1 MSSAASNKTLSR
13 QWELLDI
20 LPTRQPGMSVSV
32 LYQKLLDL
40 GFTMTRRTVERD
52 LEALSNAF
60 PLICEMADGVQ
71 HWRWMDSKKNALP
84 GMTVAEAMMLEIVQG
99 TLKTML
105 PAALFESL
113 DRRFNQAKLK
123 MQTLGDSNNNSLL
136 ADKIAVVS
144 PSLPLTPPTINSA
157 FYETVQQALTGT
169 KQLTALYTPMHDQQQ
184 KTYTLNPLGLV
195 QRGHISYLV
204 ATVADYSDILLFAL
218 HRFTDL
224 QLTATKAKIPA
235 DFVLADYVTQGAMQ
249 FGSSKAITLQ
259 ARVAPY
265 LSRILT
271 EAPIATDMTLTL
283 QPDGWY
289 QLIATVFDG
298 WQLQWWVLSH
308 SRAIEVL
315 APADLRHEIIEKLT
329 AAAELYTEKSSFLV
343 KD

>member
-1 MSSAASNKTLSR
+1 MSAAASNKTLSR

-20 LPTRQPGMSVSV
+20 LPTRQPGISVTD

-60 PLICEMADGVQ
+60 PLICDMADGVQ
-71 HWRWMDSKKNALP
+71 HWRWMDSKKNVLP

-113 DRRFNQAKLK
+113 DRRFSQARLK
-123 MQTLGDSNNNSLL
+123 MQTLGESNNNSVL

-144 PSLPLTPPTINSA
+144 PSLPLTPPEVNVS
-157 FYETVQQALTGT
+157 FYEAVQQALTTG
-169 KQLTALYTPMHDQQQ
+169 KQLSAVYTPMHDQQQ

-195 QRGHISYLV
+195 QRGHVSYLV
-204 ATVADYSDILLFAL
+204 ATVADYTNVLLFAL
-218 HRFTDL
+218 HRFTEL
-224 QLTATKAKIPA
+224 GLSTNKAKTPPG
-235 DFVLADYVTQGAMQ
+235 FVLADYVTQGAMQ
-249 FGSSKAITLQ
+249 FGSGKPIILE

-271 EAPIATDMTLTL
+271 EAPIAADMTLTL
-283 QPDGWY
+283 MPDSWY
-289 QLIATVFDG
+289 QLTATVFDG
-298 WQLQWWVLSH
+298 WQLQWWILSH

-315 APADLRHEIIEKLT
+315 APAELRQDIIEKIRD
-329 AAAELYTEKSSFLV
+329 AAALYPELAKV
-343 KD
+343 

>member
-1 MSSAASNKTLSR
+1 MSAAASNKTLSR

-20 LPTRQPGMSVSV
+20 LPTRQPGMSVTD
-32 LYQKLLDL
+32 LHQKMLDL

-60 PLICEMADGVQ
+60 PLICDMADGVQ
-71 HWRWMDSKKNALP
+71 HWRWMDSKKNVLP

-113 DRRFNQAKLK
+113 DRRFSQAKLK
-123 MQTLGDSNNNSLL
+123 MQTLGDSNNNSVL

-144 PSLPLTPPTINSA
+144 PSLPLTPPEVNVS
-157 FYETVQQALTGT
+157 FYEAVQQALTTG
-169 KQLTALYTPMHDQQQ
+169 KQLSAVYTPMHDQQQ

-195 QRGHISYLV
+195 QRGHVSYLV
-204 ATVADYSDILLFAL
+204 ASVADYTDVLLFAL
-218 HRFTDL
+218 HRFTE
-224 QLTATKAKIPA
+224 LTLSTNKAKSPPN
-235 DFVLADYVTQGAMQ
+235 FVLADYVTQGAMQ
-249 FGSSKAITLQ
+249 FGSGKAITFV

-271 EAPIATDMTLTL
+271 EAPIAADMTLTL
-283 QPDGWY
+283 MPDGWY
-289 QLIATVFDG
+289 KLSATVFDG
-298 WQLQWWVLSH
+298 WQLQWWILSH

-315 APADLRHEIIEKLT
+315 APEELRQEIIEKLT
-329 AAAELYTEKSSFLV
+329 EAAGLYTAK
-343 KD
+343 

>member
-1 MSSAASNKTLSR
+1 MSAAASNKTLSR

-20 LPTRQPGMSVSV
+20 LPTRQPGISVTD

-60 PLICEMADGVQ
+60 PLICDMADGVQ
-71 HWRWMDSKKNALP
+71 HWRWMDSKKNVLP

-113 DRRFNQAKLK
+113 DRRFSQAKLK
-123 MQTLGDSNNNSLL
+123 MQTLGDSNNNSVL

-144 PSLPLTPPTINSA
+144 PSLPLTPPEVNVS
-157 FYETVQQALTGT
+157 FYEAVQQALTTG
-169 KQLTALYTPMHDQQQ
+169 KQLSAVYTPMHDQQQ

-195 QRGHISYLV
+195 QRGHVSYLV
-204 ATVADYSDILLFAL
+204 ASVADYTDVLLFAL
-218 HRFTDL
+218 HRFTE
-224 QLTATKAKIPA
+224 LTLSTNKAKSPPN
-235 DFVLADYVTQGAMQ
+235 FVLADYVTQGAMQ
-249 FGSSKAITLQ
+249 FGSGKAITFV

-283 QPDGWY
+283 QADGWY
-289 QLIATVFDG
+289 QLTATVFDG
-298 WQLQWWVLSH
+298 WQLQWWILSH

-315 APADLRHEIIEKLT
+315 APADLRQEIIDKLT
-329 AAAELYTEKSSFLV
+329 EAAGLYTAK
-343 KD
+343 

>member
-1 MSSAASNKTLSR
+1 MSAAASNKTLSR

-20 LPTRQPGMSVSV
+20 LPTRQPGISVTD

-60 PLICEMADGVQ
+60 PLICDIADGVQ
-71 HWRWMDSKKNALP
+71 HWRWMDSKKNVLP

-113 DRRFNQAKLK
+113 DRRFSQARLK
-123 MQTLGDSNNNSLL
+123 MQTLGDSNNNSVL

-144 PSLPLTPPTINSA
+144 PSLPLTPPEVNIN
-157 FYETVQQALTGT
+157 FYEVVQQALTTG
-169 KQLTALYTPMHDQQQ
+169 KQLSALYTPMHDQQQ

-195 QRGHISYLV
+195 QRGHVSYLV
-204 ATVADYSDILLFAL
+204 ASVADYSDVLLFAL
-218 HRFTDL
+218 HRFTEL
-224 QLTATKAKIPA
+224 ALNINNAKSPPN
-235 DFVLADYVTQGAMQ
+235 FVLADYVTQGAMQ
-249 FGSSKAITLQ
+249 FGSGKAITFI

-283 QPDGWY
+283 QADGWY
-289 QLIATVFDG
+289 QLTATVFDG
-298 WQLQWWVLSH
+298 WQLQWWILSH

-315 APADLRHEIIEKLT
+315 APADLRQEIIEKLT
-329 AAAELYTEKSSFLV
+329 EAAVLYTAK
-343 KD
+343 

>member
-1 MSSAASNKTLSR
+1 MSAAASNKTLSR

-20 LPTRQPGMSVSV
+20 LPTRQPGMSVTD
-32 LYQKLLDL
+32 LYQKLLDN

-60 PLICEMADGVQ
+60 PLLCDTYDGVQ

-84 GMTVAEAMMLEIVQG
+84 GMTVAEAMMLEIVEG
-99 TLKTML
+99 TLRTML

-113 DRRFNQAKLK
+113 DRRFSQAKLK

-144 PSLPLTPPTINSA
+144 PSLPLTPPTVNVA
-157 FYETVQQALTGT
+157 FYDTVQQALTAG
-169 KQLTALYTPMHDQQQ
+169 KQLAAMYTPMHDQQQ
-184 KTYTLNPLGLV
+184 KAYTLNPLGLV

-204 ATVADYSDILLFAL
+204 ATVADYSDELLFAL

-224 QLTATKAKIPA
+224 QLTATKSKIPA
-235 DFVLADYVTQGAMQ
+235 NFVLADYVTQGAMQ
-249 FGSSKAITLQ
+249 FGSSKPISFM

-271 EAPIATDMTLTL
+271 EAPIANDMTLTPM
-283 QPDGWY
+283 QDGWY
-289 QLIATVFDG
+289 ELTATVFDG
-298 WQLQWWVLSH
+298 WQLQWWILSH
-308 SRAIEVL
+308 SRAIEVI
-315 APADLRHEIIEKLT
+315 APADLRQEIIEKLT
-329 AAAELYTEKSSFLV
+329 EATALYQTKNA
-343 KD
+343 

>member
-1 MSSAASNKTLSR
+1 MSAAASNKTLSR

-20 LPTRQPGMSVSV
+20 LPTRQPGISVTD
-32 LYQKLLDL
+32 LYQKLLAL

-60 PLICEMADGVQ
+60 PLICDMADGVQ
-71 HWRWMDSKKNALP
+71 HWRWMDSKKNVLP

-105 PAALFESL
+105 PSALFESL
-113 DRRFNQAKLK
+113 DKRFSQAKLK
-123 MQTLGDSNNNSLL
+123 MQTLGDSNNNSVL

-144 PSLPLTPPTINSA
+144 PSLPLTPPEVNVS
-157 FYETVQQALTGT
+157 FYEAVQQALTTG
-169 KQLTALYTPMHDQQQ
+169 KQLSAVYTPMHDQQQ

-195 QRGHISYLV
+195 QRGHVSYLV
-204 ATVADYSDILLFAL
+204 ASVADYTDVLLFAL
-218 HRFTDL
+218 HRFTEL
-224 QLTATKAKIPA
+224 ALSANKAKSPPG
-235 DFVLADYVTQGAMQ
+235 FVLADYVTQGAMQ
-249 FGSSKAITLQ
+249 FGSGKPITLE

-289 QLIATVFDG
+289 QLTATVFDG
-298 WQLQWWVLSH
+298 WQLQWWILSH

-315 APADLRHEIIEKLT
+315 APADLQQEIIEKLT
-329 AAAELYTEKSSFLV
+329 EAAALYAQP
-343 KD
+343 

>member
-1 MSSAASNKTLSR
+1 MSAAASNKTLSR

-20 LPTRQPGMSVSV
+20 LPTRQPGISVTD

-60 PLICEMADGVQ
+60 PLICDMADGVQ
-71 HWRWMDSKKNALP
+71 HWRWMDSKKNVLP

-113 DRRFNQAKLK
+113 DRRFSQAKLK
-123 MQTLGDSNNNSLL
+123 MQTLGDSNNNSVL

-144 PSLPLTPPTINSA
+144 PSLPLTPPEVNVS
-157 FYETVQQALTGT
+157 FYEAVQQALTTG
-169 KQLTALYTPMHDQQQ
+169 KQLSAVYTPMHDQQQ

-195 QRGHISYLV
+195 QRGHVSYLV
-204 ATVADYSDILLFAL
+204 ASVADYTDVLLFAL
-218 HRFTDL
+218 HRFTE
-224 QLTATKAKIPA
+224 LTLSTNKAKSPPN
-235 DFVLADYVTQGAMQ
+235 FVLADYVTQGAMQ
-249 FGSSKAITLQ
+249 FGSGKAITFI

-283 QPDGWY
+283 QADGWY
-289 QLIATVFDG
+289 QLTATVFDG
-298 WQLQWWVLSH
+298 WQLQWWILSH

-315 APADLRHEIIEKLT
+315 APADLRQEIIEKLT
-329 AAAELYTEKSSFLV
+329 EAAGLYTAK
-343 KD
+343 

>member
-1 MSSAASNKTLSR
+1 MSAAASNKTLSR

-20 LPTRQPGMSVSV
+20 LPTRQPGISVTD

-60 PLICEMADGVQ
+60 PLICDMADGVQ
-71 HWRWMDSKKNALP
+71 HWRWMDSKKNVLP

-113 DRRFNQAKLK
+113 DRRFSQARLK
-123 MQTLGDSNNNSLL
+123 MQTLGDSNNNSVL

-144 PSLPLTPPTINSA
+144 PSLPLTPPEVNVS
-157 FYETVQQALTGT
+157 FYEAVQQALTTG
-169 KQLTALYTPMHDQQQ
+169 KQLSAVYTPMHDQQQ

-195 QRGHISYLV
+195 QRGHVSYLV
-204 ATVADYSDILLFAL
+204 ASVADYTDVLLFAL
-218 HRFTDL
+218 HRFTE
-224 QLTATKAKIPA
+224 LTLSTNKAKSPPN
-235 DFVLADYVTQGAMQ
+235 FVLADYVTQGAMQ
-249 FGSSKAITLQ
+249 FGSGKAITFV

-271 EAPIATDMTLTL
+271 EAPIANDMTLTL
-283 QPDGWY
+283 QADGWY
-289 QLIATVFDG
+289 QLTATVFDG
-298 WQLQWWVLSH
+298 WQLQWWILSH

-315 APADLRHEIIEKLT
+315 APADLRQEISDKLT
-329 AAAELYTEKSSFLV
+329 EAAGLYTAK
-343 KD
+343 

>member
-1 MSSAASNKTLSR
+1 MSAAASNKTLSR

-20 LPTRQPGMSVSV
+20 LPTRQPGISVTD

-40 GFTMTRRTVERD
+40 GFTITRRTVERD

-60 PLICEMADGVQ
+60 PLMCDLEDGVQ

-113 DRRFNQAKLK
+113 DRRFTQAKRK
-123 MQTLGDSNNNSLL
+123 IHTLAESNSNTLL

-144 PSLPLTPPTINSA
+144 PALPLTPPTINSV
-157 FYETVQQALTGT
+157 FYETVQQALTGA
-169 KQLTALYTPMHDQQQ
+169 KQLIALYTPMHDQQQ

-204 ATVADYSDILLFAL
+204 ATVADYTDILLFAL
-218 HRFTDL
+218 HRFADL
-224 QLTATKAKIPA
+224 QLSASKAKIPA

-249 FGSSKAITLQ
+249 FGSGKPIILE

-271 EAPIATDMTLTL
+271 EAPIAADMTLTL
-283 QPDGWY
+283 MPDSWY
-289 QLIATVFDG
+289 QLTATVFDG
-298 WQLQWWVLSH
+298 WQLQWWILSH

-315 APADLRHEIIEKLT
+315 APAELRQDIIEKIRD
-329 AAAELYTEKSSFLV
+329 AAALYPELVTV
-343 KD
+343 

>member
-1 MSSAASNKTLSR
+1 MSAAASNKTLSR

-20 LPTRQPGMSVSV
+20 LPTRQPGISVTD

-60 PLICEMADGVQ
+60 PLICDMADGVQ
-71 HWRWMDSKKNALP
+71 HWRWMDSKKNVLP

-113 DRRFNQAKLK
+113 DRRFSQAKLK
-123 MQTLGDSNNNSLL
+123 MQTLGDSNNNSVL

-144 PSLPLTPPTINSA
+144 PSLPLTPPEVNVS
-157 FYETVQQALTGT
+157 FYEAVQQALTTG
-169 KQLTALYTPMHDQQQ
+169 KQLSAVYTPMHDQQQ

-195 QRGHISYLV
+195 QRGHVSYLV
-204 ATVADYSDILLFAL
+204 ASVADYTDVLLFAL
-218 HRFTDL
+218 HRFTE
-224 QLTATKAKIPA
+224 LTLSTNKAKSPPN
-235 DFVLADYVTQGAMQ
+235 FVLADYVTQGAMQ
-249 FGSSKAITLQ
+249 FGSGKAITFI

-283 QPDGWY
+283 QADGWY
-289 QLIATVFDG
+289 QLTATVFDG
-298 WQLQWWVLSH
+298 WQLQWWILSH

-315 APADLRHEIIEKLT
+315 APADLRQEIIDKLT
-329 AAAELYTEKSSFLV
+329 EAAGLYTAK
-343 KD
+343 

>member
-1 MSSAASNKTLSR
+1 MSAAASNKTLSR

-20 LPTRQPGMSVSV
+20 LPTRQPGISVTD

-60 PLICEMADGVQ
+60 PLICDMADGVQ
-71 HWRWMDSKKNALP
+71 HWRWMDSKKNVLP

-113 DRRFNQAKLK
+113 DRRFSQAKLK
-123 MQTLGDSNNNSLL
+123 MQTLGDSNNNSVL

-144 PSLPLTPPTINSA
+144 PSLPLTPPEVNVS
-157 FYETVQQALTGT
+157 FYEAVQQALTTG
-169 KQLTALYTPMHDQQQ
+169 KQLSAVYTPMHDQQQ

-195 QRGHISYLV
+195 QRGHVSYLV
-204 ATVADYSDILLFAL
+204 ASVADYTDVLLFAL
-218 HRFTDL
+218 HRFTE
-224 QLTATKAKIPA
+224 LTLSTNKAKSPPK
-235 DFVLADYVTQGAMQ
+235 FVLADYVTQGAMQ
-249 FGSSKAITLQ
+249 FGSGKAITFI

-283 QPDGWY
+283 QADGWY
-289 QLIATVFDG
+289 QLTATVFDG
-298 WQLQWWVLSH
+298 WQLQWWILSH

-315 APADLRHEIIEKLT
+315 APADLRQEIIEKLT
-329 AAAELYTEKSSFLV
+329 EAAGLYTAK
-343 KD
+343 